1 MGRLFLREQLSHHCF
16 NVCFVGELPCFPSCR
31 VSMENP
37 GPGSRENPEPRHRG
51 MPVERN
57 RSRRVEGAL
66 WDHYE
71 VVPVS
76 VPSERI
82 SKPDTVLQLS
92 IRWQSLSMF
101 KSGFHIIRIYSLAL
115 TDVAQK

>member
-1 MGRLFLREQLSHHCF
+1 MRRLFLREQLSHYCF
-16 NVCFVGELPCFPSCR
+16 NVCFAGEFPCFLRRR

-37 GPGSRENPEPRHRG
+37 GPGSRENPETRHG
-51 MPVERN
+51 GQPVERN
-57 RSRRVEGAL
+57 RSQRVDGAL

-71 VVPVS
+71 AVPVS
-76 VPSERI
+76 VCSVWI
-82 SKPDTVLQLS
+82 SRPDTVLQLS

-101 KSGFHIIRIYSLAL
+101 KSGFHIIRMYTLVF